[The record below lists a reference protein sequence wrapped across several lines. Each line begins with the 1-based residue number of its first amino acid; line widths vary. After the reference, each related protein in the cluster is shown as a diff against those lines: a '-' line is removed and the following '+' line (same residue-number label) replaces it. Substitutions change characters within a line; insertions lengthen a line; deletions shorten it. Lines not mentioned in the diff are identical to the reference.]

1 MHTKHTHSITHAS
14 VSHTQQELLLPRK
27 TMINFKKPTYN
38 LGEVMM
44 GKSAAAYLLFGRRR
58 TENCPPGTAGFRE
71 GPPER
76 EEEARQW
83 ETDSLPPLPPQC
95 HGPHA
100 AGGEDH

>member
-14 VSHTQQELLLPRK
+14 VSHTQQELLSPRK
-27 TMINFKKPTYN
+27 TMINLKKPTYN

-44 GKSAAAYLLFGRRR
+44 GKSAAAYLLLGRRR

-76 EEEARQW
+76 EEEAR
-83 ETDSLPPLPPQC
+83 
-95 HGPHA
+95 
-100 AGGEDH
+100 